1 MELEELKE
9 LWTQSTRRL
18 EASMRLNTLLLQQAN
33 LRKASGLL
41 GRFSRGLVI
50 ELLVNFVGVVLL
62 GSFAADHVREAPF
75 FIPAVAL
82 AIYAIGLLIASV
94 RQILEIHAVD
104 YDEPVVAIQ
113 RKLEQ
118 LRLRRI
124 RTTLATL
131 LFAPLMWVPLLVVV
145 LRAFGIDVYAL
156 TSATWLAA
164 NVAFGFAVI
173 PLAVFVARRYGRQL
187 GQSTLMRSLADEI
200 AGVSLVSALNSLDT
214 IRHFEEET
222 LQ

>member
-9 LWTQSTRRL
+9 LWTQSARRP
-18 EASMRLNTLLLQQAN
+18 EVSMRLNTLLLRQAN

-50 ELLVNFVGVVLL
+50 ELLVDFVGVVLL
-62 GSFAADHVREAPF
+62 GSFAAHHVHEAPF

-82 AIYAIGLLIASV
+82 AIYAIGLLIANI
-94 RQILEIHAVD
+94 RQIVEINAVD

-118 LRLRRI
+118 LRLSRI

-131 LFAPLMWVPLLVVV
+131 LFAPLMWVPLLIVG
-145 LRAFGIDVYAL
+145 LRAFGVDLLAV
-156 TSATWLAA
+156 TSASWLAA
-164 NVAFGFAVI
+164 NVLFGFAVI
-173 PLAVFVARRYGRQL
+173 PLAVFVARRYGQRL
-187 GQSTLMRSLADEI
+187 GQSTLMRSLADEVAGRSLI
-200 AGVSLVSALNSLDT
+200 AALNSLDA
-214 IRHFEEET
+214 IRRFEEAD
-222 LQ
+222 